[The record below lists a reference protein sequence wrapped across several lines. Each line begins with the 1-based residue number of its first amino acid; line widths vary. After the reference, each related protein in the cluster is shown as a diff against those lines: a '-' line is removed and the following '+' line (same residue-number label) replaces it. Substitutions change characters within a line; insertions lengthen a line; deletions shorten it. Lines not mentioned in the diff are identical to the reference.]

1 MWKGKEATATWQGE
15 EEETT
20 YNWQT
25 IWEQDKTASEGS
37 REIEA
42 ARKRLAAAKTQLSMA
57 GTMLNAAK
65 KEEREATEMLKDA
78 EKRWEV
84 IDID

>member
-1 MWKGKEATATWQGE
+1 MT
-15 EEETT
+15 
-20 YNWQT
+20 
-25 IWEQDKTASEGS
+25 SEGC

>member
-1 MWKGKEATATWQGE
+1 
-15 EEETT
+15 
-20 YNWQT
+20 
-25 IWEQDKTASEGS
+25 
-37 REIEA
+37 
-42 ARKRLAAAKTQLSMA
+42 
-57 GTMLNAAK
+57 MLNAAK